1 MRARNKNQAGGN
13 PAPCLNTI
21 KENKTMSIKYKYT
34 IKDSSGTIHTFKTL
48 KSAKASTIGF
58 SERGLR
64 IINYV
69 RIEPRKSA

>member
-1 MRARNKNQAGGN
+1 
-13 PAPCLNTI
+13 
-21 KENKTMSIKYKYT
+21 MSIKYKYT

-58 SERGLR
+58 SAGGLR